1 MHHFHFS
8 FVDFLIGRLTH
19 FTCESVKWVDVGIN
33 VYQGRLIFLYLS
45 LSAFQSKSFA
55 MNFKK
60 KKKKKKKKPNQQDEI
75 VAGRSTLLTV
85 RFLIIPAA
93 ILVILFEDMET
104 KTEEKDMM
112 SFRFHFSSFAGEFIY
127 GHRISFIKETVHK
140 MFMKRRAP

>member
-1 MHHFHFS
+1 MGRRGYKRLPRASHFS
-8 FVDFLIGRLTH
+8 
-19 FTCESVKWVDVGIN
+19 
-33 VYQGRLIFLYLS
+33 LS
-45 LSAFQSKSFA
+45 LSLCLSIKKFRHEFQ
-55 MNFKK
+55 KK

-85 RFLIIPAA
+85 RFLIIAAA

-112 SFRFHFSSFAGEFIY
+112 SFRFHFSSFTGEFIY
-127 GHRISFIKETVHK
+127 VHRISFIKETVHK